1 MSEASP
7 TRVGPGL
14 KADVAHGPEKS
25 WETVGLSVQ
34 VTITLPTS
42 LVKQARANGYVISR
56 VAREALDRLIGG
68 SDLSRIESELKELED
83 RRRILESAREH
94 LVSKR
99 SQEDSAAEKEKARLA
114 AISKLAE
121 AYWSDARVVSFPDR
135 PSMRRSEAPRS
146 TNLSWVR
153 SRIRA
158 VPELRGSSAEE
169 VLDLILSLRPGA
181 RA

>member
-1 MSEASP
+1 M
-7 TRVGPGL
+7 

-25 WETVGLSVQ
+25 WETVGLNVQ
-34 VTITLPTS
+34 VTITLPTR
-42 LVKQARANGYVISR
+42 LVRQARAGGYVISR

-68 SDLSRIESELKELED
+68 NDLSRIESEIKELED

-94 LVSKR
+94 IVSKR
-99 SQEDSAAEKEKARLA
+99 SQEESAAGKERARLA

-135 PSMRRSEAPRS
+135 PAMRRCEAPRS

-153 SRIRA
+153 SRARA
-158 VPELRGSSAEE
+158 IPELRGSSAEE
-169 VLDLILSLRPGA
+169 ILALIISLRPGA
-181 RA
+181 RD